1 MNGRRRGDTPPDHPL
16 DTHDTGRDHLTGPK
30 KKYGDLHA
38 RSAKKNVETAAAPDT
53 VQEDSMSVTVNP
65 TRHRR
70 PEPEWTPEHDP
81 ETGEHF
87 AMGPSI
93 WEAGI
98 DIYTSTDA
106 HNGPRAYDA
115 NGTEI
120 PAGDLLRYACRLL
133 QIHDELRRA
142 QRQHAQE
149 ARR

>member
-1 MNGRRRGDTPPDHPL
+1 MIRRRGDTPPEPF
-16 DTHDTGRDHLTGPK
+16 DTHDTGRDHITSPRKKNDGP
-30 KKYGDLHA
+30 HTH
-38 RSAKKNVETAAAPDT
+38 SWQKNVETAAAPNT
-53 VQEDSMSVTVNP
+53 VQEDSAMSVIANP
-65 TRHRR
+65 TRFRH
-70 PEPEWTPEHDP
+70 PEPEWAPEYDP

-115 NGTEI
+115 DGNEI
-120 PAGDLLRYACRLL
+120 PAGDLLKYAVQLLRL
-133 QIHDELRRA
+133 HDELRRA

-149 ARR
+149 AQK